1 MARSQKP
8 EVEFLLASDF
18 ILQTTKFA
26 ETESLAL
33 KVHSF
38 N

>member
-1 MARSQKP
+1 MIVLHSL
-8 EVEFLLASDF
+8 LLAKSN
-18 ILQTTKFA
+18 QKWVA
-26 ETESLAL
+26 TESLAL